1 MSLFCFKVT
10 KKKLQSSKY
19 FFHLFGDT
27 NAGKEGNVIVSAN
40 DSNLENLLQ
49 EVVNLEEILK

>member
-1 MSLFCFKVT
+1 MT
-10 KKKLQSSKY
+10 KKITIQQV
-19 FFHLFGDT
+19 FFLLLFGDT